1 MPVLLLELGLEEI
14 PAGMIARGE
23 SELVR
28 RVQTLL
34 QQERLAGA
42 NLQVTGYSTPRRLA
56 MVVRDVL
63 PAQPDVE
70 EEIIGPAAKIAFKDG
85 MPAPAAIAFAKK
97 NGVEVSALRTV
108 ATPKG
113 EYVAVKLTRT
123 GQSAQEFLPAALAG
137 EIASI
142 SWPKN
147 MYWRT
152 GKPER
157 FVRPVRWLV
166 ALLDEQVLRFE
177 FGGVTAANVTFG
189 HRVLH
194 GDAPV
199 PISAPENYVPALRA
213 AFVEPEVATRRQRIR
228 KALDAAAR
236 ELPNA
241 RWREDEALV
250 ETVTNLTEWPSVLRG
265 SFEPDYLDLPEEVLV
280 TVMRDHQKY
289 FALED
294 TAQKLLPG
302 FLTVLN
308 TEADAAGAA
317 IICHG
322 NERVLRARFNDARF
336 FWNVDQKVPLSD
348 RVERLKS
355 VTFQKDLGS
364 YWDKTQAVVE
374 ICGRLTDVAIAASR
388 RYGSPEIPVVE
399 REALLQAALLAK
411 CDLTTDMVKEFTE
424 LQGIV
429 GGLYATAQGLSHRT
443 AAAIYWQYMPA
454 AVTDAIPPTTDG
466 QILGLADRI
475 QTIAAMFRIGL
486 QPSGSKDPFALRRA
500 GNGIAKIMDSPVS
513 AVLRL
518 SDLIAAAIPESE
530 LALREQVLAFLRERV
545 AYYLTDVLAI
555 PRDCVDAAMASGFD
569 DVADCRARAQ
579 AVAAM
584 LGSEDFL
591 AVSAAFKRIANI
603 LAQAEQAG
611 ETFHSAPAES
621 LFTADAEKHLY
632 RQAMIV
638 SGEIRSIPGH
648 ERGLQQI
655 ATLRTPTDA
664 FFDSVMVMDPDPETR
679 RNRLALLEQL
689 RKDFSKIGDFSLIA
703 PRSTADSLRE

>member
-1 MPVLLLELGLEEI
+1 MPALLLEIGIEEI

-28 RVQTLL
+28 RMEDLL
-34 QQERLAGA
+34 RRERLAGA

-56 MVVRDVL
+56 VVVRDVL
-63 PAQPDVE
+63 PAQLDVE
-70 EEIIGPAAKIAFKDG
+70 EEIVGPAAKIAFKDG
-85 MPAPAAIAFAKK
+85 APAPAGIAFAKK
-97 NGVEVSALRTV
+97 NGVEVTALRTL

-113 EYVAVKLTRT
+113 EYVAVRLTRT

-137 EIASI
+137 EIAAI
-142 SWPKN
+142 AWPKN

-166 ALLDEQVLRFE
+166 ALLDEQVLPVE

-199 PISAPENYVPALRA
+199 PIRTPENYVSALRT

-228 KALDAAAR
+228 KALDAVTR
-236 ELPNA
+236 EIPGA
-241 RWREDEALV
+241 HWREDEALV
-250 ETVTNLTEWPSVLRG
+250 ETVTHLTEWPSVLRG
-265 SFEPDYLDLPEEVLV
+265 SFDASYLSLPQEVLV

-289 FALED
+289 FALD
-294 TAQKLLPG
+294 DAAGNLAPA

-308 TEADAAGAA
+308 TTADASGAA
-317 IICHG
+317 IIRHG

-336 FWNVDQKVPLSD
+336 FWDVDQKVPLAE

-355 VTFQKDLGS
+355 VTFQKELGS

-374 ICGRLTDVAIAASR
+374 ICGRLADVAITAGNKNSSA
-388 RYGSPEIPVVE
+388 GIPVID
-399 REALLQAALLAK
+399 RDALLQAALLAK

-429 GGLYATAQGLSHRT
+429 GGLYARAQGLPEKT
-443 AAAIYWQYMPA
+443 ANAIYSQYMPA
-454 AVTDAIPPTTDG
+454 AVTDPIPTGDEAI
-466 QILGLADRI
+466 LLALADRI

-500 GNGIAKIMDSPVS
+500 GNGIAKMMDSTIA
-513 AVLRL
+513 AVLRV
-518 SDLIAAAIPESE
+518 SDLIAAAIPGSE

-603 LAQAEQAG
+603 LEQAVQVG

-632 RQAMIV
+632 RRAMVV
-638 SGEIRSIPGH
+638 SGEMGNLRDHGQS
-648 ERGLQQI
+648 LQKI
-655 ATLRTPTDA
+655 ATLRAPTDA
-664 FFDSVMVMDPDPETR
+664 FFDSVMVMDPDREIR
-679 RNRLALLEQL
+679 ANRLALLEQL

-703 PRSTADSLRE
+703 PRG

>member
-1 MPVLLLELGLEEI
+1 MPALLLEIGVEEI
-14 PAGMIARGE
+14 PAGMIACGE

-28 RVQTLL
+28 RIEDLL
-34 QQERLAGA
+34 RRERLAGA

-56 MVVRDVL
+56 VVVRDVL

-70 EEIIGPAAKIAFKDG
+70 EEIVGPAAKIAFKDG
-85 MPAPAAIAFAKK
+85 APAPAAIAFAKK
-97 NGVEVSALRTV
+97 NGVEVAALRTV

-113 EYVAVKLTRT
+113 EYVAVTVTRT
-123 GQSAQEFLPAALAG
+123 GQSAREFLPAALAG
-137 EIASI
+137 EIAAI
-142 SWPKN
+142 AWPKN

-166 ALLDEQVLRFE
+166 ALLDEQVLPVK

-199 PISAPENYVPALRA
+199 PIRTPENYVPALRA

-236 ELPNA
+236 EIPGSH
-241 RWREDEALV
+241 WREDEPLV
-250 ETVTNLTEWPSVLRG
+250 ETVTHLTEWPSVLRG
-265 SFEPDYLDLPEEVLV
+265 SFDASYLSLPQEVLV

-289 FALED
+289 FALD
-294 TAQKLLPG
+294 DAAGNLAPA

-308 TEADAAGAA
+308 TTANASGAA
-317 IICHG
+317 IIRHG

-336 FWNVDQKVPLSD
+336 FWDVDQKIPLTE
-348 RVERLKS
+348 RVARLNS
-355 VTFQKDLGS
+355 VTFQKELGS

-374 ICGRLTDVAIAASR
+374 ICGRLADVAIAAGNKISSA
-388 RYGSPEIPVVE
+388 GIPVID

-429 GGLYATAQGLSHRT
+429 GGLYARAQGLPEKT
-443 AAAIYWQYMPA
+443 ANAIYSQYMPA
-454 AVTDAIPPTTDG
+454 AITDPIPTGGEAI
-466 QILGLADRI
+466 LLALADRI

-500 GNGIAKIMDSPVS
+500 GNGIAKMMDSTIA
-513 AVLRL
+513 AVLRV
-518 SDLIAAAIPESE
+518 SDLIAAAIPGSE

-555 PRDCVDAAMASGFD
+555 PRDCVDAAMGSGFD

-579 AVAAM
+579 AIAAM

-591 AVSAAFKRIANI
+591 AVSAAFKRITNI
-603 LAQAEQAG
+603 LEQAAQAG

-632 RQAMIV
+632 RQAMVV
-638 SGEIRSIPGH
+638 SGEMG
-648 ERGLQQI
+648 GLRDHGQSLQKI
-655 ATLRTPTDA
+655 ATLRVPTDA
-664 FFDSVMVMDPDPETR
+664 FFDSVMVMDPDR
-679 RNRLALLEQL
+679 DIRANRLALLEQL

-703 PRSTADSLRE
+703 PRG